1 VITPSPSVPFADTMP
16 PSAVAHGPRDP
27 MTTAP
32 AAPSAIQDVGGVD
45 PRLRF
50 AASVLLAADLE
61 AVAAK
66 HPVHPVVHRT

>member
-1 VITPSPSVPFADTMP
+1 
-16 PSAVAHGPRDP
+16 